1 MLVRKIMFLLR
12 GTVTDGRQV
21 LAKNR
26 QCRSV
31 IKNWGRAESYEKEIV
46 ARFGRY

>member
-1 MLVRKIMFLLR
+1 MLVRKIMFLLG

-26 QCRSV
+26 QCRGV
-31 IKNWGRAESYEKEIV
+31 KNWGRAESYEKEIV